1 VWIPKHDEW
10 LEPYCRMIERAVSMM
25 DREDDFV
32 ATLAY
37 VSSTLMPSDLR
48 ATPVAPAT
56 ALFALRRTIAARL
69 EEWLARRPR
78 HSADSPP
85 DRLSLAG
92 ADQIVYSSALRRV
105 VGAWMPLV
113 ERTDDYFKWNE
124 LADRRGQREWDLL
137 RKSWPL
143 LWEHLHSSAWLT
155 GLAVW
160 NNDADRVDIY
170 TE

>member
-105 VGAWMPLV
+105 VGAWMPPWLSGPTTTSSGTSLRID
-113 ERTDDYFKWNE
+113 EDNE
-124 LADRRGQREWDLL
+124 NGTSCARAGPFFGSIYIAALGL
-137 RKSWPL
+137 RALRSGTTMQ
-143 LWEHLHSSAWLT
+143 T
-155 GLAVW
+155 G
-160 NNDADRVDIY
+160 
-170 TE
+170 